1 MSDRATRLAALLP
14 DAGIDLLLVTN
25 LVNVRYMTGFTGSNG
40 LALVGADTRLFV
52 TDFRYVEQAADQVD
66 PSFERR
72 RDQLELFDAITPVLP
87 AGAARIGFDD
97 GDLTVRQ
104 HMRLRELM
112 PERVEL
118 VSAGG
123 LVERLRAVKESEEIE
138 RIRTAAAAADAALTQ
153 VLSDGLT
160 GRTEL
165 AVAAALEQAMRAKG
179 AQRPSFDSIV
189 AAGAHGALPHA
200 SPRDVVIGSGE
211 LVVIDWGAEVAGYC
225 SDCTRTIAAGEPSPR
240 AREIYELVLSAQL
253 AGLEAIRAGAD
264 GRAVDAAARSVIEAA
279 GEGENFGHGLGHGVG
294 VEIHERPRLS
304 TRSDDQLVRGNV
316 VTVEPGV
323 YLAGELGVRIEDLV
337 VVTESGC
344 EILTSLDKALLI
356 VS

>member
-1 MSDRATRLAALLP
+1 M
-14 DAGIDLLLVTN
+14 
-25 LVNVRYMTGFTGSNG
+25 
-40 LALVGADTRLFV
+40 
-52 TDFRYVEQAADQVD
+52 
-66 PSFERR
+66 
-72 RDQLELFDAITPVLP
+72 
-87 AGAARIGFDD
+87 
-97 GDLTVRQ
+97 TVRQ
-104 HMRLRELM
+104 HARLREML
-112 PERVEL
+112 PERVSL
-118 VSAGG
+118 SAAGG
-123 LVERLRAVKESEEIE
+123 LVEQLRAVKEPDEIE
-138 RIRTAAAAADAALTQ
+138 RIRTATAVADAAFEQLLTQ
-153 VLSDGLT
+153 GIA
-160 GRTEL
+160 GRTERD
-165 AVAAALEQAMRAKG
+165 VALSLEAAMREHG
-179 AQRPSFDSIV
+179 AQRASFDSIV
-189 AAGAHGALPHA
+189 AAGPHGALPHA
-200 SPRDVVIGSGE
+200 QPRDVEIGRGE